1 VLLLHTRL
9 SCDALNVFLLQGI
22 DVEYLL
28 WLQTTFGASIGR
40 ATVEQVCRMYMRPR
54 TSRSPRGS
62 VAQELAGSA
71 RTRRH
76 VAPASWFIS
85 HTWGNTFA
93 DTLAAVLLFFEGR
106 EGAASAFLW
115 LDFLVTPQHASAGPS
130 KPSSWWMTTFKSS
143 IARIGSLLLVVD
155 AWDNPAP
162 LKRAWYVAAYPLA
175 RARGGARAADAL
187 TCAGACWSCMRLP

>member
-1 VLLLHTRL
+1 MPE
-9 SCDALNVFLLQGI
+9 S
-22 DVEYLL
+22 E
-28 WLQTTFGASIGR
+28 
-40 ATVEQVCRMYMRPR
+40 MYMRPR
-54 TSRSPRGS
+54 TSRSRSS

-76 VAPASWFIS
+76 VGSASWFIS
-85 HTWGNTFA
+85 HTWGNAFA
-93 DTLAAVLLFFEGR
+93 DTLAAVLLFFEER

-130 KPSSWWMTTFKSS
+130 KPSSWWMGTFKSS

-162 LKRAWYVAAYPLA
+162 LKRAWYGVGLPSLHS
-175 RARGGARAADAL
+175 GASSLNNAFTMTMMMMSMLCSIICELIVMNVMNATMTIR
-187 TCAGACWSCMRLP
+187 

>member
-1 VLLLHTRL
+1 
-9 SCDALNVFLLQGI
+9 
-22 DVEYLL
+22 
-28 WLQTTFGASIGR
+28 
-40 ATVEQVCRMYMRPR
+40 
-54 TSRSPRGS
+54 

-76 VAPASWFIS
+76 VGPASWFIS
-85 HTWGNTFA
+85 HTWSNAFA

-130 KPSSWWMTTFKSS
+130 KPSSWWMGTLKSS

-162 LKRAWYVAAYPLA
+162 LKRAWYVADFAAYPLA
-175 RARGGARAADAL
+175 RAGALAADASDL
-187 TCAGACWSCMRLP
+187 RAGACWSCMRLP

>member
-1 VLLLHTRL
+1 VLLLRTRL
-9 SCDALNVFLLQGI
+9 CCNALNLFVLQGV
-22 DVEYLL
+22 DLEYLL

-40 ATVEQVCRMYMRPR
+40 ATVEQVCQMYIKPR
-54 TSRSPRGS
+54 TSRSRGS

-76 VAPASWFIS
+76 LAPASWFIS
-85 HTWGNTFA
+85 HTWGNAFV

-130 KPSSWWMTTFKSS
+130 KPSSWLMTTFKSS

-155 AWDNPAP
+155 AWDNPAA
-162 LKRAWYVAAYPLA
+162 LKRAWYVAADVLT
-175 RARGGARAADAL
+175 RAGALAADAL
-187 TCAGACWSCMRLP
+187 TCAGACWSCMQSP

>member
-1 VLLLHTRL
+1 MFV
-9 SCDALNVFLLQGI
+9 VQGV
-22 DVEYLL
+22 DVEYLQ
-28 WLQTTFGASIGR
+28 WLQTTFGASSGR
-40 ATVEQVCRMYMRPR
+40 ATVEQVCQMYMRPR
-54 TSRSPRGS
+54 TSRSRGS

-71 RTRRH
+71 HARRH
-76 VAPASWFIS
+76 VGPASWFIS
-85 HTWGNTFA
+85 HTWSNAFA

-106 EGAASAFLW
+106 EDAASAFLW

-130 KPSSWWMTTFKSS
+130 KPSSWWMGTFKSS

-175 RARGGARAADAL
+175 RAGALAADAL

>member
-1 VLLLHTRL
+1 MFV
-9 SCDALNVFLLQGI
+9 VQGV
-22 DVEYLL
+22 DVEYLQ

-40 ATVEQVCRMYMRPR
+40 ATVEQVCQMYIRPR
-54 TSRSPRGS
+54 TSRSRGS

-76 VAPASWFIS
+76 VGPASWFIS
-85 HTWGNTFA
+85 HTWSNAFA

-106 EGAASAFLW
+106 EGAASALLW

-130 KPSSWWMTTFKSS
+130 KPSSWWMGTFKSS

-162 LKRAWYVAAYPLA
+162 LKRAWYVAADLRA
-175 RARGGARAADAL
+175 RAAALAADAL
-187 TCAGACWSCMRLP
+187 TCAQVRARAARDCREEGGGRGAV